1 MDNNISKTIGN
12 RINTLLAEQGVKQK
26 ELAQHLQ
33 VPDNT
38 ISYFVKGTRIPNT
51 TQIIKIAQFFGV
63 SSDYLLGLSNAEST
77 NKDIQ
82 FISKYTNLSDK
93 AIVTL
98 NRYKAESNHQTP
110 PNNTQIINHLLECDA
125 LFVIGLYIGEYCCNT
140 KKLKQSTL
148 DFLNGT
154 MQNED
159 KLADVEDCCE
169 SARDARDLA
178 LFRAQE
184 SFKSF
189 VKSFCE
195 DDLQKIKE
203 YNIKIK
209 ELEAQLYKKR

>member
-1 MDNNISKTIGN
+1 MTTIETFSDRLVKLREKTGKKRQEVADEIGISRASLEYYEKGKRKPDIE
-12 RINTLLAEQGVKQK
+12 ILAI
-26 ELAQHLQ
+26 LA
-33 VPDNT
+33 N
-38 ISYFVKGTRIPNT
+38 YFK
-51 TQIIKIAQFFGV
+51 V

-110 PNNTQIINHLLECDA
+110 PSNTQIINHLLECDA

-140 KKLKQSTL
+140 KKLKQSIL

-209 ELEAQLYKKR
+209 ELEAQLY